1 MILLVFLE
9 RTEGAY
15 VTFLKRHLKAWLTL
29 FEDKSVSAFVPVY
42 QPVKNHKYLKCRKEN
57 VTENWHLTFRRFYDC
72 GKTEMTTVRS

>member
-29 FEDKSVSAFVPVY
+29 FEDKSVSVFVPVY
-42 QPVKNHKYLKCRKEN
+42 QPVKNHKYLNCRKEN
-57 VTENWHLTFRRFYDC
+57 VTENLAFNF
-72 GKTEMTTVRS
+72 KTIL